1 MPIDK
6 YTLKLRQAMTLQD
19 KIRYTQRRIN
29 EWVEHFGENGCYI
42 SFSGGKDSTVLLHLV
57 RDLYPNIEAVFVDT
71 GLEYPE
77 IRKFVKSFDNVT
89 ILRPDKRFDKVL
101 EEYGYP
107 IIGKEVSK
115 CIYEARRGYQYQIN
129 KLNGDRKDKDGN
141 PSRFN
146 YTQWKFLLDAPF
158 KISDKCCTVMK
169 KRPVHKYY
177 KSSGKAPIIGT
188 MAEESQLRRQQYIKN
203 GCNAFNN
210 KIPTSTPIAFWT
222 EQDILEYID
231 TYKIPI
237 ASVYG
242 EVMKDNKNKYY
253 TTGCQRTGC
262 MFCGYGCHREK
273 EPNRFQKLKETHPKQ
288 YDYIINNLGMGEV
301 LDFLNIKY

>member
-29 EWVEHFGENGCYI
+29 EWVDHFGENGCYI

-77 IRKFVKSFDNVT
+77 IRNFVKSFDNVT

-129 KLNGDRKDKDGN
+129 KLNGNRKDKDGN

>member
-1 MPIDK
+1 M
-6 YTLKLRQAMTLQD
+6 TLKD

-57 RDLYPNIEAVFVDT
+57 RNLYSNIEAVFVDT

-242 EVMKDNKNKYY
+242 DVMKDNKNKYY

-288 YDYIINNLGMGEV
+288 YEYIIKNLNMGEV